1 MAAASPTV
9 RQRELA
15 ARLRRLRNERELSVD
30 EVAKELLCSSTK
42 ISRIETGARRVTLR
56 DVRDL
61 SRLYQVTDEM
71 AAELMELAQEAR
83 KAGWWTQ
90 YSDLQLSP
98 YVGLEENATVI
109 NYFSMYFL
117 HGLVQTDEY
126 ARAIIKGMTPK
137 IREDIFEQRV
147 EARRKR
153 QELLNR
159 ENPPRFRM
167 LLDES
172 VLNRQIGGRAVMAA
186 QLDKI
191 LLLMQEQKVSVQIIP
206 FEAGAYDSADS
217 NFVYLKFDDRPDL
230 PDIVFVEGL
239 VSHLYHEQPR
249 EAERYR
255 ESFENLRD
263 TALSPSESKIRITE
277 MRHKYSE

>member
-1 MAAASPTV
+1 MAAVSPTV

-15 ARLRRLRNERELSVD
+15 ARLRKLRSDRGLTVD

-42 ISRIETGARRVTLR
+42 ISRIETGARRATLR

-61 SRLYQVTDEM
+61 SRLYEVSDEA

-83 KAGWWTQ
+83 EPGWWTR
-90 YSDLQLSP
+90 YNDLKLSP
-98 YVGLEENATVI
+98 YIGLEQDATVI

-126 ARAIIKGMTPK
+126 ARAVIKGMAPK
-137 IREDIFEQRV
+137 ISQEAFEQRV
-147 EARRKR
+147 EARRVR
-153 QELLNR
+153 QDLLNR
-159 ENPPRFRM
+159 PKPPRFRM

-172 VLNRQIGGRAVMAA
+172 VLYRQIGGPDVMAA
-186 QLDKI
+186 QLDK
-191 LLLMQEQKVSVQIIP
+191 LLTLMREQKVSVQVIP
-206 FEAGAYDSADS
+206 FEAGAYDSTDS
-217 NFVYLKFDDRPDL
+217 NFVYLKFDRQDL

-239 VSHLYHEQPR
+239 VSHLYHERPD
-249 EAERYR
+249 EAERYQ

-263 TALSPSESKIRITE
+263 LALSPRESEVRIAE
-277 MRHKYSE
+277 MRSKYSE